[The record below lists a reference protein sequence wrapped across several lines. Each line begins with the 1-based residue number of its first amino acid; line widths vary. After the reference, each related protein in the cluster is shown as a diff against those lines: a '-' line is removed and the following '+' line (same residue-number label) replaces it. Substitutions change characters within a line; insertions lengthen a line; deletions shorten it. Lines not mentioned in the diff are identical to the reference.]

1 MATLSPKYKNKKK
14 IIIIFYYYSGAGM
27 QSLMAILEVFD
38 FSKRIMKILSCLN
51 LFTSI
56 NTKQVTFQ
64 LAVEIVSKS
73 FNYLEANK
81 QEELYESFPRELQPQ
96 NLDVHTHQTP
106 LFAHKYYQAFCT
118 SSLISTV

>member
-1 MATLSPKYKNKKK
+1 MATMSPKYKNQKKHF
-14 IIIIFYYYSGAGM
+14 IIILYYYGGAGM
-27 QSLMAILEVFD
+27 HSLMANLAVFD

-73 FNYLEANK
+73 FNDLEANK
-81 QEELYESFPRELQPQ
+81 QEELYESFPRES
-96 NLDVHTHQTP
+96 HTSNITI
-106 LFAHKYYQAFCT
+106 C
-118 SSLISTV
+118 S